1 MFEEDEQFF
10 SAHEQTN
17 APATPDL
24 SSVVV
29 RMVLF
34 VSFTLIEYVISW
46 RILIE
51 GGLMAAFYFIFLR
64 ASETGIDA
72 EKFFSLTGIF
82 TLALTIYT
90 TSSVIGLGDRPQGYV
105 VLSRRVGRTT
115 YLLSFYLVA
124 MLIITAVYGTL
135 SLTTALWSQ
144 FTDLTITGWLLGT
157 LPLMLNIGLMAALI
171 LMLSPLV
178 LSTGWRLF
186 VLGLIAL
193 AFSKNFLG
201 NALIETFPPAFTNI
215 IDGLQT
221 ILGWPMVPAFSGFA
235 LAMSRDYSGNAPA
248 ILIAQSSLLAALLGL
263 AIYSFSRREL
273 VLSTE

>member
-1 MFEEDEQFF
+1 MFQEDEQFF
-10 SAHEQTN
+10 NARRQPEQAAPDVSSA
-17 APATPDL
+17 
-24 SSVVV
+24 VV
-29 RMVLF
+29 RLVLF
-34 VSFTLIEYVISW
+34 VSFTLIEYVVSW
-46 RILIE
+46 RILVE
-51 GGLMAAFYFIFLR
+51 GGLTAAFYYIFLR
-64 ASETGIDA
+64 ASDTGIDA

-82 TLALTIYT
+82 TLVMTIYT

-115 YLLSFYLVA
+115 YILSFYLVA
-124 MLIITAVYGTL
+124 MLILVVMYGAL
-135 SLTTALWSQ
+135 SLATAIWSQ
-144 FTDLTITGWLLGT
+144 FTDLTLTGWLLGT
-157 LPLMLNIGLMAALI
+157 LPLLLNVGLMAAFI

-178 LSTGWRLF
+178 LPTGWRLF
-186 VLGLIAL
+186 VLGLMAL

-201 NALIETFPPAFTNI
+201 NALIETFPPVFTNV

-221 ILGWPMVPAFSGFA
+221 VLGWPMVPAFSGFA

-248 ILIAQSSLLAALLGL
+248 ILVAQSSLLAALLGL